1 VEKHK
6 GFHDNSPSP
15 LYSENDEKRKK
26 WTVIYRI
33 MHSFSAIWPEPKRK
47 NHYWI
52 CKVPIVKKSS

>member
-33 MHSFSAIWPEPKRK
+33 MHQPLFLQYGLNQKGKTITGFAKFQS
-47 NHYWI
+47 
-52 CKVPIVKKSS
+52 